1 MKKEK
6 RMGYRYGSSR
16 MNYNTGGNVTHY
28 KTIQEKERKCNSK
41 VGMNTMK
48 IKGEK

>member
-1 MKKEK
+1 MYSYGGQ
-6 RMGYRYGSSR
+6 RMGYA
-16 MNYNTGGNVTHY
+16 NGGNVTHY